1 MDKSVQQDVSSD
13 DSAGRPRRDPEE
25 SAPLAVESGPIAG
38 RLRRDLDESV
48 PRAEASGPIAGRLR
62 RDLGV
67 LESYAALLG
76 ILIGAGIFTVT
87 SDAGALTGPSVILG
101 YVVLFPVILAT
112 SVPYSAFLSTPLG
125 QEPGG
130 EYTHISQ
137 TLGGRRLAFV
147 GAWLKI
153 ISYIGAEAFL
163 ANSLADYL
171 IAASGGRLA
180 PESSRLPLALASLL
194 FFFFVHLIGVRWF
207 GRLQVTMCALL
218 GVSLLALIGPGLFA
232 VRPENYRPFITHG
245 AGGFLASLAPLFF
258 SYAGFESLAQTAGEV
273 KDSTRRLPVVF
284 LKGISGAALIF
295 VLMSIVAFGVLPGAR
310 LAASSAPM
318 AEVAAVYLPVGAAWF
333 VTFGA
338 IMAITTSM
346 NSTMLVPSRLAFILS
361 RDGLAPGWIGAIHP
375 RTATPV
381 FGLTLTLAASAA
393 LLIGRQIS
401 LALTVAVFALVI
413 LYFLHSL
420 TFLLLPRHNPSL
432 ARLIAVNI
440 SPPLQRAAA
449 LISLLSMGVLIAVQ
463 VWQDIQTMLGQ
474 GIRQRIKDHGLTSVE
489 LAVVWGLIGLALYTY
504 ARRRRKREARD
515 E

>member
-1 MDKSVQQDVSSD
+1 MDK
-13 DSAGRPRRDPEE
+13 
-25 SAPLAVESGPIAG
+25 ESGQA
-38 RLRRDLDESV
+38 
-48 PRAEASGPIAGRLR
+48 AASDNIAGRLR
-62 RDLGV
+62 RDLGA

-112 SVPYSAFLSTPLG
+112 SVPYAAFLSTPLG

-130 EYTHISQ
+130 EYTHISR
-137 TLGGRRLAFV
+137 TLGESRLAFV

-171 IAASGGRLA
+171 IAASGGKLD

-194 FFFFVHLIGVRWF
+194 FFFFVHVIGVRWF

-232 VRPENYRPFITHG
+232 IRTENYQPFITHG

-273 KDSTRRLPVVF
+273 KDSTRRLPMIF

-295 VLMSIVAFGVLPGAR
+295 VLMSVVAFGVLPLDR
-310 LAASSAPM
+310 LAKSSAPM
-318 AEVAAVYLPVGAAWF
+318 AEVAAVYLPAGAAWF

-381 FGLTLTLAASAA
+381 MGLTLTLVASGL
-393 LLIGRQIS
+393 LLIGRQIP
-401 LALTVAVFALVI
+401 LALNVAIFALVI

-420 TFLLLPRHNPSL
+420 IFLLLPRRNPSL
-432 ARLIAVNI
+432 ASLIAVNI
-440 SPPLQRAAA
+440 SPSLQRAAA
-449 LISLLSMGVLIAVQ
+449 LISLISMGLLIAVQ
-463 VWQDIQTMLGQ
+463 VWQDISTIRGQ
-474 GIRQRIKDHGLTSVE
+474 SLWNRVADQKLTSVE
-489 LAVVWGLIGLALYTY
+489 LAVVWGLIGLALYAY
-504 ARRRRKREARD
+504 ARRRRKPGS
-515 E
+515 